1 MRTNTEAAGAGRGGG
16 GPSLPR
22 DVVIAGSRERLY
34 LPRER
39 GGGYFE

>member
-1 MRTNTEAAGAGRGGG
+1 MRTKTEAGGGAGRGGG
-16 GPSLPR
+16 GPRLPR

-39 GGGYFE
+39 GGG